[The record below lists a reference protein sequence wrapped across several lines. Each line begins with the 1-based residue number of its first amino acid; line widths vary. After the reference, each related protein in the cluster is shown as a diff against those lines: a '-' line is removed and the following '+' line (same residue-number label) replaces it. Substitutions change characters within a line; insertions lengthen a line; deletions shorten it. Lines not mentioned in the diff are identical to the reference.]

1 MNLIALPAFTDNYIW
16 ILHDGHRA
24 LVVDPGDGQPVRQA
38 LQSRGLE
45 LAAILVT
52 HHHPDHTGGVDELRD
67 MLQGSVYGPANER
80 IPAPNVPVSGGET
93 FDAAGFEFEVIDVP
107 GHTAGHVAY
116 VHRPLGEP
124 PILFCGD
131 TLFSAGCGRL
141 FEGTA
146 AQMHESLQRLCALPP
161 QTLVC
166 CAHEYTESNLRFAAA
181 VEPDNPMVR
190 EHQQVCRDR
199 RAANLS
205 TLPSTLALEC
215 QINPFLR
222 CQVPA
227 VQAAAR
233 AQGALDDSEA
243 AVFGALR
250 DWKNRFK

>member
-16 ILHDGHRA
+16 MLHDGRRA
-24 LVVDPGDGQPVRQA
+24 LVVDPGDDQPVRQA

-52 HHHPDHTGGVDELRD
+52 HHHPDHTGGVDDLRD
-67 MLQGSVYGPANER
+67 VLQGPVFGPANER
-80 IPAPNVPVSGGET
+80 IPTPCVPVTGGET
-93 FDAAGFEFEVIDVP
+93 IDAAGFEFEVIDVP

-116 VHRPLGEP
+116 VHRALGDA

-146 AQMHESLQRLCALPP
+146 VQMHASLQRLCALPSE
-161 QTLVC
+161 TLVC

-181 VEPDNPMVR
+181 VEPDNLVVR
-190 EHQQVCRDR
+190 EHQQTCRDR
-199 RAANLS
+199 RAAELS

-222 CQVPA
+222 CREPA
-227 VQAAAR
+227 VRAAAR

-243 AVFGALR
+243 AVLGALR